1 MARQTINR
9 FRPIKHSFD
18 RDAQSWCFKEGYIIT
33 EEPVS
38 GGYRIII
45 KKNGITKKG
54 EAVYKTKDEVIDKMW
69 ELFEFFYNKYGKKT

>member
-1 MARQTINR
+1 MRSLGVLKQDILSQ
-9 FRPIKHSFD
+9 IS
-18 RDAQSWCFKEGYIIT
+18 QS
-33 EEPVS
+33 VS

-69 ELFEFFYNKYGKKT
+69 ELFEFFYNKYGKET